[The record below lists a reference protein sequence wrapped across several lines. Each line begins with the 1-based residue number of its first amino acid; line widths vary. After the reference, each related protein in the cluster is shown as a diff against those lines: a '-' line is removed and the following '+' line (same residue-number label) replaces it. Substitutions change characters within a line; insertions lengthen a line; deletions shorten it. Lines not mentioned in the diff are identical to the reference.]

1 MILKIGYESNIDSRP
16 QKIPMIKA
24 LREVN
29 GLGLRDAKDVID
41 RVVDG
46 IPYVFKVAGDGSAE
60 RKKLRDVGLLCDFEE
75 DPICSSFTR
84 SFISSRRRRKMPFDI
99 ISSLNLL
106 GGYWKYHGGRYLA
119 KLTSGQVSDTYVN
132 CSPLMARPGGLKGAV
147 AALLERLGGRLGEHL
162 SEEEMRKFGPTN
174 YARYSL
180 MSKTTVCGPAVG
192 AIPLAFEMARQIGG
206 HAIFTEPVYKERRV
220 CDPDDILKT
229 EVVKAGQQL
238 KRFDIGTDQQVL
250 FVEDVI
256 TTGKS
261 SYQMME
267 AVWKARGMVIGTLP
281 YILCLVNRSGLSHL
295 DGPRGCDE
303 IKIISLADIQARTWD
318 TVLDAVAD
326 LEQEYIPPE
335 NVSRGEWLEAVRPK
349 DDWDK
354 LSEEP

>member
-1 MILKIGYESNIDSRP
+1 
-16 QKIPMIKA
+16 
-24 LREVN
+24 
-29 GLGLRDAKDVID
+29 
-41 RVVDG
+41 
-46 IPYVFKVAGDGSAE
+46 
-60 RKKLRDVGLLCDFEE
+60 
-75 DPICSSFTR
+75 
-84 SFISSRRRRKMPFDI
+84 MPFDI
-99 ISSLNLL
+99 ISGLKLL

-132 CSPLMARPGGLKGAV
+132 CSALMARPSGLKGVV
-147 AALLERLGGRLGEHL
+147 AALLKRLGERLGEHL

-192 AIPLAFEMARQIGG
+192 AIPLAFETARQIGG
-206 HAIFTEPVYKERRV
+206 HAIFTESVYEPVLVETSKPYPEDKQIFKV
-220 CDPDDILKT
+220 
-229 EVVKAGQQL
+229 EVVENGSYDSTPFDAAYMKTRKAGQQL
-238 KRFDIGTDQQVL
+238 KRFDIGTDQQLL

-281 YILCLVNRSGLSHL
+281 YILCLVNRSGLDHL
-295 DGPRGCDE
+295 DGPRGCEE

-326 LEQEYIPPE
+326 LEQEYTPPA
-335 NVSRGEWLEAVRPK
+335 NVSRGEWLEAVWPK